1 MIVSLRPTLFR
12 KVAVIGVGLIGGSL
26 AKAIKKNKIAKEV
39 VGVSQGQTT
48 LNTAI
53 SDGVIDQGYHDVA
66 KAVANADL
74 VVLAAPVGIIEAM
87 LSSIGPH
94 LHRGCIV
101 TDVGSSKQVVVHA
114 AQKFL
119 PSNVFF
125 VGSHPLA
132 GSEKAGVKNASAEL
146 FQGATCIMTPT
157 DSTNRMA
164 RDRVK
169 TMWTKVGANVKFMS
183 PEEHDKALGY
193 VSHLPHMVAFA
204 LMGAVPNEFLP
215 FAAQGLKDTT
225 RIAASSPQMWNDIA
239 VSNKKVVIK
248 AIDEVVKN
256 LSVIRKTIS
265 TNDQKTLL
273 NVLKDA
279 KSKRDSLS

>member
-26 AKAIKKNKIAKEV
+26 AKAIRKNKLAKEI
-39 VGVSQGQTT
+39 VGVSQSQQT
-48 LNTAI
+48 LNAAI
-53 SDGVIDQGYHDVA
+53 TDGVIDQGYHDVS

-74 VVLAAPVGIIEAM
+74 VILAAPVGIIENM
-87 LSSIGPH
+87 LGTIGPH
-94 LHRGCIV
+94 LRRGCII
-101 TDVGSSKQVVVHA
+101 TDVGSSKQSVVHA

-119 PSNVFF
+119 PNNVFF

-132 GSEKAGVKNASAEL
+132 GSEKDGVKNASAEL
-146 FQGATCIMTPT
+146 FQNATCIMTPT
-157 DSTNRMA
+157 DTTHRLA
-164 RDRVK
+164 KERVK
-169 TMWTKVGANVKFMS
+169 LLWAKVGANVKFMT

-193 VSHLPHMVAFA
+193 VSHLPHMIAFA
-204 LMGAVPNEFLP
+204 LMETVPSEFLQY
-215 FAAQGLKDTT
+215 AAQGLKDTT

-239 VSNKKVVIK
+239 ISNKRVVVK

-256 LSVIRKTIS
+256 LSLIRKTIS

-273 NVLKDA
+273 NVLKGA
-279 KSKRDSLS
+279 KTKRDSLN

>member
-1 MIVSLRPTLFR
+1 
-12 KVAVIGVGLIGGSL
+12 
-26 AKAIKKNKIAKEV
+26 
-39 VGVSQGQTT
+39 
-48 LNTAI
+48 
-53 SDGVIDQGYHDVA
+53 
-66 KAVANADL
+66 VANAIL
-74 VVLAAPVGIIEAM
+74 LFVGIIEM
-87 LSSIGPH
+87 LGSSASTPW
-94 LHRGCIV
+94 LYV
-101 TDVGSSKQVVVHA
+101 TDVGSSRLLSRRT
-114 AQKFL
+114 KFL

-157 DSTNRMA
+157 DTTNRMA

-169 TMWTKVGANVKFMS
+169 TLWTKVGANVKFMS

-193 VSHLPHMVAFA
+193 VSHLPHMVAYA
-204 LMGAVPNEFLP
+204 LMQSVPNEFLP

-248 AIDEVVKN
+248 AIDDVVKN

>member
-1 MIVSLRPTLFR
+1 MIVTLRPTLFR

-26 AKAIKKNKIAKEV
+26 AKAIKKNKLAKEV
-39 VGVSQGQTT
+39 VGVSQGQQT
-48 LNTAI
+48 LNSAI
-53 SDGVIDQGYHDVA
+53 TDGAIDQGYHDVS

-74 VVLAAPVGIIEAM
+74 VILAAPVGIIEGM
-87 LSSIGPH
+87 LSTIGPH
-94 LHRGCIV
+94 LRRGCIV
-101 TDVGSSKQVVVHA
+101 TDVGSSKKSVVYA

-119 PSNVFF
+119 PNTVYF

-132 GSEKAGVKNASAEL
+132 GSEKVGIKNASAEL

-157 DSTNRMA
+157 ETTHRLA
-164 RDRVK
+164 KERVK
-169 TMWTKVGANVKFMS
+169 LLWSKVGAQVKFMS

-204 LMGAVPNEFLP
+204 LMAAVPNEFLP
-215 FAAQGLKDTT
+215 YAAQGLKDTT

-239 VSNKKVVIK
+239 LSNKKVVVN

-256 LSVIRKTIS
+256 LSVIRKAIS

-279 KSKRDSLS
+279 KTKRDSLS